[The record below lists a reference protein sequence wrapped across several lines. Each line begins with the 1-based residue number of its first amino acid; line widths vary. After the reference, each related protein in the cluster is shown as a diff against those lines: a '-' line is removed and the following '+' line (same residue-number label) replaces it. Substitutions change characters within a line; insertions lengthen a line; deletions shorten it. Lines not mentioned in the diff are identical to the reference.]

1 MDDPR
6 RHKKIGDATIT
17 LGPDLRDELD
27 AYAQAMVEREPGI
40 KASRSA
46 AARQLLRRALRSIG

>member
-6 RHKKIGDATIT
+6 RHKKLGDATIT
-17 LGPDLRDELD
+17 LGPELVSALD
-27 AYAQAMVEREPGI
+27 AYAQGMVEREPGI

-46 AARQLLRRALRSIG
+46 AARQLLQRALQDVA